1 MTVPRTSTVRG
12 LGFTELALK
21 PKPGT
26 PKQER
31 VRGHVR
37 ARVFVCVCVQDI
49 NKDVPELVQRPLGL
63 RIFRFGVQG
72 FTVQGEGLGGSGGF
86 LVLRFGVVEVPD

>member
-1 MTVPRTSTVRG
+1 MC
-12 LGFTELALK
+12 
-21 PKPGT
+21 
-26 PKQER
+26 
-31 VRGHVR
+31 
-37 ARVFVCVCVQDI
+37 VCVCVQDI